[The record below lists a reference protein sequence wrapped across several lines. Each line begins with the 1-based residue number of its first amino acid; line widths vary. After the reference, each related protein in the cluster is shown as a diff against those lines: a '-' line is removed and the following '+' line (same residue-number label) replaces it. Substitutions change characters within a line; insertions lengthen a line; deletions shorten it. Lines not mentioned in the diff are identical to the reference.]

1 MMKKIQLLLVGLL
14 LAFPY
19 SGQAQN
25 YLYGDVNNDGEV
37 NIADINAV
45 ISAIYG
51 NYHFQSIVGNW
62 ISEYAL
68 DENDEVFEIPDP
80 IKVSFH
86 FNEDQTGEYGYRY
99 NSYGNI
105 VVGYVDLKWEQQATR
120 LYLWF
125 ADGDHEELYYR
136 FNEDGYLLLSL
147 NAHMSQYT
155 AYRPV
160 DNDHPLEAGTVN
172 KDSHHVTVKS
182 ISRAVIGCNQRV
194 E

>member
-1 MMKKIQLLLVGLL
+1 MMKKIQLLLIGLL

-37 NIADINAV
+37 NIADVNAV
-45 ISAIYG
+45 ISAILG
-51 NYHFQSIVGNW
+51 NYHYQSIIGNW

-68 DENDEVFEIPDP
+68 DDNDEVYQIPDP
-80 IKVSFH
+80 IKVSFK
-86 FNEDQTGEYGYRY
+86 FNDDQTGEYGYRY
-99 NSYGNI
+99 NYYGNI

-125 ADGDHEELYYR
+125 ADGDHEELYYG

-147 NAHMSQYT
+147 NAQMTQYT

-160 DNDHPLEAGTVN
+160 DHDHPLEAGKVSE
-172 KDSHHVTVKS
+172 DSHPVAVKS
-182 ISRAVIGCNQRV
+182 LSRALCGGCQRV
-194 E
+194 K

>member
-1 MMKKIQLLLVGLL
+1 MMKKIQLLLIGLL

-37 NIADINAV
+37 NIADVNAV
-45 ISAIYG
+45 ISAILG
-51 NYHFQSIVGNW
+51 NYHFQSIEGNW

-68 DENDEVFEIPDP
+68 DENDEVFAIPDP
-80 IKVSFH
+80 IKVSFK

-99 NSYGNI
+99 NNYGSI
-105 VVGYVDLKWEQQATR
+105 AVGYVDFRWERQATR

-125 ADGDHEELYYR
+125 ADGDHEELYYG

-160 DNDHPLEAGTVN
+160 DHDHPLEDGKVS
-172 KDSHHVTVKS
+172 KDSHHVAVKS
-182 ISRAVIGCNQRV
+182 ISRAVIGCSQRA

>member
-1 MMKKIQLLLVGLL
+1 MMKKIQLLLIGLL

-37 NIADINAV
+37 NIADVNAV
-45 ISAIYG
+45 ISAILG
-51 NYHFQSIVGNW
+51 NYHFQSIEGNW

-80 IKVSFH
+80 IKVSFK

-99 NSYGNI
+99 NNYGNI

-125 ADGDHEELYYR
+125 ADGDHEELYYG
-136 FNEDGYLLLSL
+136 FNEDGYLLLSR
-147 NAHMSQYT
+147 NAQMTQYT

-160 DNDHPLEAGTVN
+160 DHDHPLEAGKVN
-172 KDSHHVTVKS
+172 KDSRHVAVES
-182 ISRAVIGCNQRV
+182 ISRAVYRCYQRV